1 VTAQRGCHVDDRSE
15 VEQRQVNVATHQAIF
30 REINEKLEALNSSF
44 EEIIPLGDFVCECPD
59 TNCTQRIGMTITEYE
74 QLRAHPT
81 RFAVRPGHLSPEAEL
96 VVEERPGYTVVEKV
110 GAAADYAARF
120 DPRTNN

>member
-1 VTAQRGCHVDDRSE
+1 VDDRSE

-44 EEIIPLGDFVCECPD
+44 EEIIPLGDFVCECAD

-74 QLRAHPT
+74 QVRAHPT
-81 RFAVRPGHLSPEAEL
+81 RFAVRPGHLAPDAER
-96 VVEERPGYTVVEKV
+96 VVEERPGYTIVEKL
-110 GAAADYAARF
+110 GAAGDYAARF
-120 DPRTNN
+120 DPRTSG